1 MHENILLL
9 RVMLLYQAPGTHWRG
24 ALCNSIL
31 CISVKTGSGGGHCPS
46 LFSPM
51 PTIAYH
57 DVDEDVKSKMRDEV
71 DAAERR

>member
-1 MHENILLL
+1 MGHYATAYFAYRLK
-9 RVMLLYQAPGTHWRG
+9 P
-24 ALCNSIL
+24 AL
-31 CISVKTGSGGGHCPS
+31 GGGHCPS